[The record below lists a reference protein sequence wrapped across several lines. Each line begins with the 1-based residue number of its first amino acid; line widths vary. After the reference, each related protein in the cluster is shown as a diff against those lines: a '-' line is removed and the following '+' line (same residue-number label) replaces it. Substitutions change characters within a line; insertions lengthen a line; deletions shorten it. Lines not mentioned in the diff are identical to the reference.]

1 MIPKASEVPPLEEE
15 PTDPVLEETK
25 SDLSSQDRIDEAMD
39 ESFPASDPP
48 SWNAGI
54 RQEEDT
60 LTEDSSK

>member
-1 MIPKASEVPPLEEE
+1 MTPIPSEVPPLEEE

-54 RQEEDT
+54 RHEEDT
-60 LTEDSSK
+60 LTEDSSE